1 MRDFYIEVYSMSS
14 FHATSLAL
22 GGLEEV
28 LIKRISPTGAVQFR
42 QKYENMAQQE
52 YNMNLYSA
60 QAVRSDYINGYSGT
74 ACQ

>member
-1 MRDFYIEVYSMSS
+1 MRDFYIEVYGISS

-28 LIKRISPTGAVQFR
+28 LIKRVSSTGSVQFR
-42 QKYENMAQQE
+42 NKYANMAQQE
-52 YNMNLYSA
+52 YGINLYSA

-74 ACQ
+74 ICQ